1 MTIEQQRL
9 DDTLYV
15 KVIGKLDTNTS
26 PSLEKFLSENFLNVS
41 IVVIHNLVL
50 DLSEV
55 PYISSAGLRV
65 VIQTFKL
72 TAAKADKGLTFS
84 IHKPSDF
91 CMQVFETIGATAF
104 LQSTK

>member
-1 MTIEQQRL
+1 MTIEEQRI

-26 PSLEKFLSENFLNVS
+26 PDLENFLNKHFLNVN
-41 IVVIHNLVL
+41 INLVHNLIL

-65 VIQTFKL
+65 VIYVYKTTL
-72 TAAKADKGLTFS
+72 AKADKGLTFE
-84 IHKPSDF
+84 IRNPSEF
-91 CMQVFETIGATAF
+91 CMQVFETIGATSF
-104 LQSTK
+104 LKITV

>member
-1 MTIEQQRL
+1 MTIEEQRL

-26 PSLEKFLSENFLNVS
+26 PDLEKFLKDVNV
-41 IVVIHNLVL
+41 IVVHKLIL

-65 VIQTFKL
+65 VILVYKTA
-72 TAAKADKGLTFS
+72 AAKADKGLSFE
-84 IHKPSDF
+84 IRNPSEF

-104 LQSTK
+104 LKIT